1 MNKKDFDRVVI
12 NFSNEIFSDT
22 NTEILFEQSK
32 ELVTFLKTKELT
44 VRQARLLLKLTSDF
58 LLDEKLV

>member
-1 MNKKDFDRVVI
+1 MKKNDFDNVVSRYAGQI
-12 NFSNEIFSDT
+12 PYNT
-22 NTEILFEQSK
+22 NTDVLFEQVK
-32 ELVTFLKTKELT
+32 ELLVFLKTKGLT